1 MARFDEKIVI
11 FGPAYPMN
19 LTPLWVA
26 SDKGFFEEEGLNVE
40 LVGVLGIPDS
50 QHPRF
55 QWRQE
60 GKVVFSSPGGS
71 PPFRSVRENRDAS
84 DFEVNVVSIADRT
97 AHVFVA
103 RSDIEDPAQL
113 KGKRLGAD
121 AKGGSSIDARIALRH
136 FGLDPINDLTW
147 VDSRGQPPDTERYR
161 LEMFQRGEVD
171 AVCCDP
177 PHWNIAV
184 RMGGRRLTSSRDL
197 FVLPEAG
204 LSTTPVVISEKPDLV
219 RAMVRAALRGAEFAR
234 LNKQETIDCILRHQI
249 HISRDLAEVAWEED
263 HNDWGPVLDMS
274 AYERKVA
281 IYTRE
286 WDLPVHPVST
296 YYNFQFLKEALDV
309 LKLLRTWDPAMDA
322 SGQSPVPNAKEPSGQ
337 SSVASGQKAVTSAQ
351 R

>member
-1 MARFDEKIVI
+1 MPAFGEKVVV

-26 SDKGFFEEEGLNVE
+26 YDKGVFREEGLDVE
-40 LVGVLGIPDS
+40 LAAVLGVPDS

-55 QWRQE
+55 QWRKE

-71 PPFRSVRENRDAS
+71 PPFRSMRENRDPT

-103 RSDIEDPAQL
+103 RADIEDPSQL
-113 KGKRLGAD
+113 RGKRLGAD

-136 FGLDPINDLTW
+136 FGLDPVNDLTW

-161 LEMFQRGEVD
+161 LELFQKGELD

-197 FVLPEAG
+197 FTLPEAG
-204 LSTTPVVISEKPDLV
+204 LSTTPVVIAEKPDLV
-219 RAMVRAALRGAEFAR
+219 RAMVRATLRGAEFAR
-234 LNKQETIDCILRHQI
+234 LNKEETLDCILRHNI
-249 HISRDLAEVAWEED
+249 HITRDLADVAWEED
-263 HNDWGPVLDMS
+263 HHDWGPVLEMA
-274 AYERKVA
+274 AYQRKVD

-286 WDLPVHPVST
+286 WDLPAQPVST
-296 YYNFQFLKEALDV
+296 YYNFEFLKQALEE
-309 LKLLRTWDPAMDA
+309 LKLLRAWDAAMDPA
-322 SGQSPVPNAKEPSGQ
+322 PVALAGALRP
-337 SSVASGQKAVTSAQ
+337 
-351 R
+351 

>member
-1 MARFDEKIVI
+1 VKTFKEKVII

-26 SDKGFFEEEGLNVE
+26 IDKGFFREEGLEVE

-55 QWRQE
+55 GWREE
-60 GKVVFSSPGGS
+60 GLVVFSSPGGS
-71 PPFRSVRENRDAS
+71 PPFRSVRENRAED

-103 RSDIEDPAQL
+103 RDDIEDPSQL

-121 AKGGSSIDARIALRH
+121 QKGGSSIDARIALRH
-136 FGLDPINDLTW
+136 FGLDPVNDLTW
-147 VDSRGQPPDTERYR
+147 VDSRGMPPDTERFR
-161 LEMFQRGEVD
+161 LQMFEKGEID

-197 FVLPEAG
+197 FTLPEAG
-204 LSTTPVVISEKPDLV
+204 LSTTPVVIREKPELV
-219 RAMVRAALRGAEFAR
+219 MAMVRGCLRGGEFAR
-234 LNKQETIDCILRHQI
+234 QNKQETIDCILRHNI
-249 HISRDLAEVAWEED
+249 HITRDLADVAWDED
-263 HNDWGPVLDMS
+263 HNDWGPVLDMA
-274 AYERKVA
+274 AYERKVE

-286 WDLPVHPVST
+286 WNLPQHPVST
-296 YYNFQFLKEALDV
+296 YYNFSFLKEALSE
-309 LKLLRTWDPAMDA
+309 LKLLRSWDPAMDA
-322 SGQSPVPNAKEPSGQ
+322 ALTPSSNGQ
-337 SSVASGQKAVTSAQ
+337 AVVS